1 MVTRTQSSPL
11 PSTQNANVSTNQTSS
26 VLSKIQPLQ
35 KAMSIITGQKSMTDT
50 ASSDKLAEITETK
63 AAHKLAYKEYSSTFK
78 ATRSLIKTHNEKF
91 LSNMNF
97 GHAGFAERSIPH
109 KLGEHNSQ
117 DKLEK
122 ATAALKA
129 LQPDIKADI
138 QSMKK
143 TKV

>member
-11 PSTQNANVSTNQTSS
+11 PSAQNADVSTNQTSS
-26 VLSKIQPLQ
+26 ILSKIQPLQ
-35 KAMSIITGQKSMTDT
+35 KAMSMITGQKSMTDT
-50 ASSDKLAEITETK
+50 ASSDELAKIAEAK
-63 AAHKLAYKEYSSTFK
+63 AHKLAYKEYSSTFK
-78 ATRSLIKTHNEKF
+78 ATRSLIKTHNERF

-122 ATAALKA
+122 ATAALKE
-129 LQPDIKADI
+129 LQPDIEADI
-138 QSMKK
+138 KSMKI

>member
-11 PSTQNANVSTNQTSS
+11 PSTQNADVSTNQASS
-26 VLSKIQPLQ
+26 ILSKIQPLK
-35 KAMSIITGQKSMTDT
+35 KAMSMITGQKSMTDT
-50 ASSDKLAEITETK
+50 ASGDKLSKTTETK
-63 AAHKLAYKEYSSTFK
+63 AQNLAYKEYSSTFK

-97 GHAGFAERSIPH
+97 GHAGFAERNIPH